1 MSLKA
6 HHTPVQ
12 LLQYSLHDMQCG
24 SESVAVHS
32 WNATG
37 IDVLQSKVRAS
48 VGVCVWVCVC
58 VCFVGLCTLYT
69 QVSVY
74 SFSWT
79 NPFKIVWY

>member
-1 MSLKA
+1 
-6 HHTPVQ
+6 
-12 LLQYSLHDMQCG
+12 MQCG

-48 VGVCVWVCVC
+48 VGVCV
-58 VCFVGLCTLYT
+58 CFVGLCTSYT

-79 NPFKIVWY
+79 NPFKDSMVLNDVVLFEHLFSLEVDKTRPDAH